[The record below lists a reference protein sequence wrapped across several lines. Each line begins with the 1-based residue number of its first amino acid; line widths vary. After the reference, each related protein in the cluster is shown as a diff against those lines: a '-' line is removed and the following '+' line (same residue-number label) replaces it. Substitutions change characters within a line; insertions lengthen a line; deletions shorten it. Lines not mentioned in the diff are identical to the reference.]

1 MIETRNVTIG
11 YNGIA
16 IRSHLSYT
24 FDDGKIYGI
33 LGESGIGK
41 TTFLKTIAGLLKPIE
56 GEIVIEGKAAE
67 NNEKPYLM
75 HQQYTCFDWLTCID
89 NILIT
94 DRIKHKA
101 ITKESKQKAVDIL
114 ESVGLFD
121 HWNKYPTQLSGGQ
134 KQRLALAR
142 TLYAS
147 PNVMLM
153 DEPLSALDESTRLKM
168 QSLIIREHEKTSN
181 TIIMI
186 THSSAEAERMC
197 DDIKVFY

>member
-1 MIETRNVTIG
+1 MIKTENVTIG

-16 IRSHLSYT
+16 IRKGLSYT
-24 FDDGKIYGI
+24 FDDGKIYSI

-56 GEIVIEGKAAE
+56 GSIEITDNI
-67 NNEKPYLM
+67 KPYLM

-94 DRIKHKA
+94 DKINHRPITREAKEKA
-101 ITKESKQKAVDIL
+101 AEALDKVM
-114 ESVGLFD
+114 LFA
-121 HWNKYPTQLSGGQ
+121 HWDRYPTQLSGGQ

-147 PNVMLM
+147 PDIMLM
-153 DEPLSALDESTRLKM
+153 DEPLSALDESTRRKM
-168 QSLIIREHEKTSN
+168 QSLIIREHERTGN

-186 THSSAEAERMC
+186 THSGEEAERMS
-197 DDIKVFY
+197 DKIKIFY